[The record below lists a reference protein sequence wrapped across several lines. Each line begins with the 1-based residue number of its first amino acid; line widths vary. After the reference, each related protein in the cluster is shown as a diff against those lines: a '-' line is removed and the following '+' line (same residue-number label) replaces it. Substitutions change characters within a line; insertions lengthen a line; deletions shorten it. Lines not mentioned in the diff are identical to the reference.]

1 MKDVRNSDE
10 RVELAAKWISSIRCW
25 NNIGTI
31 WYIFKKNMRYISS
44 THTDRGFK
52 ASSMQKQNYR
62 RHTMHAQ
69 VGGGAFLSGVLFVA
83 FGRTKRLVRNK
94 T

>member
-52 ASSMQKQNYR
+52 ASSMQKRNDR
-62 RHTMHAQ
+62 RHTFCLSPS
-69 VGGGAFLSGVLFVA
+69 GGQNV
-83 FGRTKRLVRNK
+83 
-94 T
+94 